1 MSLQDG
7 LGVLAALVLIAA
19 FYCQS
24 QRRLRLMALLSS
36 GLSLGYA
43 VLLGSV
49 PLLILGGLFA
59 AINLVRLRG
68 MRAGRAPTR
77 ATWQMDRDVQ
87 DRVRDIQAVSRYSS
101 AGIEF

>member
-1 MSLQDG
+1 MSLQDS
-7 LGVLAALVLIAA
+7 LGILAALVLIAA

-36 GLSLGYA
+36 GLFLGYA
-43 VLLGSV
+43 ALLESL

-59 AINLVRLRG
+59 GINLMRLKG